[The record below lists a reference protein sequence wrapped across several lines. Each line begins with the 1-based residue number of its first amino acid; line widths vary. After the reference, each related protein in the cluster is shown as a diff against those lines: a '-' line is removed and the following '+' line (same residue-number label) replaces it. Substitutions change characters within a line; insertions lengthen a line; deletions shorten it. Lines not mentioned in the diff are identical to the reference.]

1 MKMSINKFLVDY
13 LAVVIMNVI
22 GQIQVPS
29 IQVQIQVENVVW
41 LLRPYTTFLQR
52 TEQSSGKMSLSNI
65 DSTDTKINIIRMLIT
80 EKSFFAISSA

>member
-29 IQVQIQVENVVW
+29 IQVQIQVENVV
-41 LLRPYTTFLQR
+41 
-52 TEQSSGKMSLSNI
+52 
-65 DSTDTKINIIRMLIT
+65 
-80 EKSFFAISSA
+80 